1 MSTNQYDKVLRLR
14 DKYQEYM
21 IFLTEDSKVDSCL
34 VFTHGW
40 SIGQRIDFS
49 ALPYEIKQRVEDE
62 LDPHEL

>member
-1 MSTNQYDKVLRLR
+1 
-14 DKYQEYM
+14 M

-40 SIGQRIDFS
+40 SIGQRINFS